1 MIFVIFPVL
10 LLKPLHYAPRN
21 QKQKLIFN
29 TSEKVFVSYFPNSPI
44 EFHAGTTILLQIKVF
59 DGKTNGTK
67 LEMFVTKITVHSS
80 FNAIKSHQANKRV
93 N

>member
-29 TSEKVFVSYFPNSPI
+29 TSEKVFLSYFPNSPI

-59 DGKTNGTK
+59 NGTK

-80 FNAIKSHQANKRV
+80 FNAIKSHQANERV